1 MTLELASVVGLLM
14 SVEASPD
21 VLAENIAAYRAQES
35 LSRAAADDL
44 IAKYVAL
51 EFVRGE
57 LSYADADVAMNN
69 LVSLDAHGFDYAGLA
84 YQVYLHFDNGEYRR
98 PSDPEDS
105 IPWQQYTLPGVMA
118 LLKERGID
126 IWLWP
131 PV

>member
-1 MTLELASVVGLLM
+1 MTMELASVVGLLM

-21 VLAENIAAYRAQES
+21 DVAGNIAAYRAQVS

-57 LSYADADVAMNN
+57 LSYADADAAMNN
-69 LVSLDAHGFDYAGLA
+69 LVSLDHIGFDHTSFAW
-84 YQVYLHFDNGEYRR
+84 QVYLHFDAGEHRR
-98 PSDPEDS
+98 SSDPEDS

-126 IWLWP
+126 IRLWP